1 MDSNLMRQMQEMQR
15 RAEELQKGLAQME
28 AEGVSGGGLVR
39 ATLNGLGELKH
50 LAIDPSLMKPDDH
63 GIVEDLVV
71 AACADGKGKLEARRF
86 QDSKFIEDLLK
97 SFGAGA
103 PDSNLGVRGWL
114 PCGARKRAP
123 HPV

>member
-28 AEGVSGGGLVR
+28 AEGFSGGGLVR

-71 AACADGKGKLEARRF
+71 AACADGKAKLEARRF
-86 QDSKFIEDLLK
+86 QDSKFVEDLLK

-103 PDSNLGVRGWL
+103 GAPDTD
-114 PCGARKRAP
+114 
-123 HPV
+123 

>member
-39 ATLNGLGELKH
+39 ATLNGLGELTR
-50 LAIDPSLMKPDDH
+50 LAIDPSLMKPEDH

-71 AACADGKGKLEARRF
+71 AACADGKAKLEARRF
-86 QDSKFIEDLLK
+86 HDSKFIEDLLK

-103 PDSNLGVRGWL
+103 PGSN
-114 PCGARKRAP
+114 
-123 HPV
+123 

>member
-39 ATLNGLGELKH
+39 ATLNGLGELTR
-50 LAIDPSLMKPDDH
+50 LAIDPSLMKPEDH

-71 AACADGKGKLEARRF
+71 AACTDGKAKLEARRF

-103 PDSNLGVRGWL
+103 PDSN
-114 PCGARKRAP
+114 
-123 HPV
+123 